1 MYRYDAFEVISKHQY
16 LQCVLFYN
24 VYNSTMCIILQCVL
38 FYNVYYSTMCIILQC
53 VLFYNVCY
61 STHNDNQC
69 VHNKYGAIIT
79 RERS

>member
-1 MYRYDAFEVISKHQY
+1 MYRYDAFVVTSKHQY
-16 LQCVLFYN
+16 
-24 VYNSTMCIILQCVL
+24 LQCVL
-38 FYNVYYSTMCIILQC
+38 FYNVYYSTMCIILQF